1 MNCFVS
7 FRFTTNR
14 SRKREKYAREFRKVT
29 KHFYERWREKREEFF
44 PFVSMDAT
52 LERSVSGYLRS
63 DSMLQQSPKEVYI
76 PVERAV
82 TSILANRTKI
92 FLNRFQ

>member
-1 MNCFVS
+1 M
-7 FRFTTNR
+7 RGG
-14 SRKREKYAREFRKVT
+14 EKK
-29 KHFYERWREKREEFF
+29 EKNFF

-52 LERSVSGYLRS
+52 LERSVSDHLQS